1 MDKLKQKQSFST
13 TTDQE
18 EVERSDIL
26 TAASFSEDGS
36 YIAIGDK
43 GGRIWVYSTQE
54 GKARCK
60 PRSHENPNREQEHKN
75 ELKAQPEAYRDYD
88 FYGQFQSH
96 ETEFDYLKSL
106 EIEERINVIQWCPLG
121 SNALTLL
128 AANDRCIKLWKIFEK
143 PVLEPTVSMYG
154 HDRAPAE
161 NIESVKIPRL
171 NTREILTA
179 AIPRRTY
186 TFAHTYSINSLTLSS
201 DKEHFVSA
209 DDLRINLWN
218 IETSSHTFCIAD
230 LKPENMEDLSCVIKH
245 VEFHPV
251 HCNIFSYGTSRGE
264 LLLADLRASSTV
276 KKPSKMFHFACKR
289 RDFFSD
295 LTEQVLHSSFSK
307 ADINKVVVRDFK
319 TVKVWDLR
327 SEKEP
332 LRTVPLPGFT
342 NKNMEYLYQNEGIFD
357 KFQVSTSANSS
368 SFVTGAYNGEFVIA
382 DWETG
387 DQHSY
392 RVSSNRL
399 PQDLL
404 TSDTPLVGGGFPPK
418 LESMETDS
426 SYVKV
431 SNPAVAPWLK
441 SGVYFTNFHPKTE
454 SQVMVASTC
463 DVILFGTESKANGV
477 HSGGLGAQGKT
488 QLVDNR

>member
-1 MDKLKQKQSFST
+1 MDRLKQRQSFST

-18 EVERSDIL
+18 EVERTDIL

-43 GGRIWVYSTQE
+43 GGRIWVYSTQD

-60 PRSHENPNREQEHKN
+60 PRSHENPNREQEYKN
-75 ELKAQPEAYRDYD
+75 DLEAEREAYRDYD

-143 PVLEPTVSMYG
+143 PLLKPMYG
-154 HDRAPAE
+154 RDGVPVK
-161 NIESVKIPRL
+161 NIESLQIPRL
-171 NTREILTA
+171 NTTEILTA

-186 TFAHTYSINSLTLSS
+186 TFAHTYHINSLTLSS

-218 IETSSHTFCIAD
+218 IETASHTFCIAD

-264 LLLADLRASSTV
+264 LLLADLRVNSTI
-276 KKPSKMFHFACKR
+276 KKPSKVFHSASKR

-307 ADINKVVVRDFK
+307 ADSNKAVVRDFK

-327 SEKEP
+327 SEQEP
-332 LRTVPLPGFT
+332 LRTVSLPGFT
-342 NKNMEYLYQNEGIFD
+342 QQNMEYLYQNEGIFD
-357 KFQVSTSANSS
+357 KFQVSASANSS
-368 SFVTGAYNGEFVIA
+368 TFITGAYNGEFVICN
-382 DWETG
+382 WETNE
-387 DQHSY
+387 QHSY
-392 RVSSNRL
+392 RVNSNRL
-399 PQDLL
+399 PKDMIQ
-404 TSDTPLVGGGFPPK
+404 TETPLVGGGFPPR
-418 LESMETDS
+418 LDTIETDS
-426 SYVKV
+426 SFVKV
-431 SNPAVAPWLK
+431 NNPAVAPWIK
-441 SGVYFTNFHPKTE
+441 SGVYFTNFHPKDE

-463 DVILFGTESKANGV
+463 DVILFGTDCNTMGKEP
-477 HSGGLGAQGKT
+477 GGLRT
-488 QLVDNR
+488 TNPTPM

>member
-1 MDKLKQKQSFST
+1 MVKLTQKQSFST

-18 EVERSDIL
+18 EVERRDIL

-36 YIAIGDK
+36 YIAVGDK
-43 GGRIWVYSTQE
+43 GGRVWVYSTQE

-75 ELKAQPEAYRDYD
+75 DLKTGQEAYCDYD

-143 PVLEPTVSMYG
+143 PLLKPTVKHG
-154 HDRAPAE
+154 HDRTAVE
-161 NIESVKIPRL
+161 NVESLQIPTL
-171 NTREILTA
+171 NTAEILTA

-186 TFAHTYSINSLTLSS
+186 TFAHTYHINSLTLSS

-218 IETSSHTFCIAD
+218 IETASHTFCIAD

-264 LLLADLRASSTV
+264 LLLADLRANSTV
-276 KKPSKMFHFACKR
+276 KKPSKIFYSPCKR

-295 LTEQVLHSSFSK
+295 LTKQVLSSSFSK

-342 NKNMEYLYQNEGIFD
+342 TQNMEQLYQNERIFD
-357 KFQVSTSANSS
+357 KFHVSTSANSS
-368 SFVTGAYNGEFVIA
+368 SFVTGAYNGEFLIFN
-382 DWETG
+382 WETG
-387 DQHSY
+387 DWHGY
-392 RVSSNRL
+392 RANSNRL
-399 PQDLL
+399 PKDML
-404 TSDTPLVGGGFPPK
+404 TSDNPLVDGSFSPR
-418 LESMETDS
+418 LNSMETDS
-426 SYVKV
+426 SYFTVN
-431 SNPAVAPWLK
+431 NPAVAPWIK

-454 SQVMVASTC
+454 FQVMVASTC
-463 DVILFGTESKANGV
+463 DVILFGTDSKTNGV
-477 HSGGLGAQGKT
+477 DPEGL
-488 QLVDNR
+488 

>member
-1 MDKLKQKQSFST
+1 MDKLKQMQSFST

-18 EVERSDIL
+18 EVERTDIL

-60 PRSHENPNREQEHKN
+60 PRSHENPNREEGCKVDIEPEQEV
-75 ELKAQPEAYRDYD
+75 YSDYD

-143 PVLEPTVSMYG
+143 PLLKPLYG
-154 HDRAPAE
+154 HDKAPVE
-161 NIESVKIPRL
+161 NIESLKIPRL
-171 NTREILTA
+171 NTTEILTA

-186 TFAHTYSINSLTLSS
+186 TFAHTYHINSLTLSS

-245 VEFHPV
+245 VDFHPV
-251 HCNIFSYGTSRGE
+251 HCNIFSYGTSQGE
-264 LLLADLRASSTV
+264 LLLADLRANSTV
-276 KKPSKMFHFACKR
+276 KKASKIFHSASKM

-295 LTEQVLHSSFSK
+295 LAEQVLHSSFSK
-307 ADINKVVVRDFK
+307 ADTNKVVVRDFK

-342 NKNMEYLYQNEGIFD
+342 TQNMEHLYQNEGIFD

-368 SFVTGAYNGEFVIA
+368 TFVTGAYNGEFVIFN
-382 DWETG
+382 WETG
-387 DQHSY
+387 EQYSY
-392 RVSSNRL
+392 RVNSNRL
-399 PQDLL
+399 PKDLP
-404 TSDTPLVGGGFPPK
+404 TSETPLVGGGFPPR
-418 LESMETDS
+418 LDTIESDA

-431 SNPAVAPWLK
+431 NNPAVAPWIK

-463 DVILFGTESKANGV
+463 DVIIFGADSKAKEVDPGG
-477 HSGGLGAQGKT
+477 SGALAPT
-488 QLVDNR
+488 Q